1 MSYSVIC
8 NDLIWLQKSHSLYS
22 RHKRIVKR
30 QALEGLT
37 SHTNISKDL
46 KEADTDLLFSPKALR
61 HRLPTHCVKASIVFS
76 ILSPQPE
83 DREQTGGQKL
93 WTDSHTHTNI
103 KIPQRVNHSLSH
115 ILTSTLYTNHM
126 RKTFTTA
133 GHKLRII

>member
-1 MSYSVIC
+1 MI
-8 NDLIWLQKSHSLYS
+8 LYGCRNHTVCS

-30 QALEGLT
+30 QALEGPT
-37 SHTNISKDL
+37 SHTNISRDI

-83 DREQTGGQKL
+83 DRDQTGGQKL

-115 ILTSTLYTNHM
+115 ILTSTLGLYTNPM
-126 RKTFTTA
+126 RKTFTNAVTNTELSNA
-133 GHKLRII
+133 FH